1 MKKTLIVLSILF
13 ASLIV
18 WSLLTASA
26 GEYRKTKNPGF
37 SFETI
42 IINSPDPERLSVFY
56 KNVFRAK
63 RIDMDP
69 DWTLGNSPGSGIAL
83 RTPDYKE
90 EGPILVLLKSGKSV
104 QNSTSANDLGY
115 AHICFEA
122 DDLRGLV
129 REIVK
134 NGGTIVSI
142 FPDPEKAPAIYAK
155 DPDGNV
161 FEIHFPFPTPL
172 APSTIYR
179 SLDSLIRTNFKLS
192 PPKTDR
198 IRFLHVNINS
208 KDWKKILS
216 FYSKILDTS
225 ATGFERDYKGDFI
238 ENLTGVREAK
248 VQGKHLLLPGYSE
261 GGPTFEIFT
270 YNNFS
275 KRGPLDKSDIGRIA
289 VGLRVFDLRSFVKKI
304 LQEGGT
310 SLDEKGNTAI
320 LKDIEGNL
328 LLVSSKKS
336 NSEKSN
342 P

>member
-1 MKKTLIVLSILF
+1 MKKTLIVVLSILF
-13 ASLIV
+13 ASLIL
-18 WSLLTASA
+18 WSLITASA
-26 GEYRKTKNPGF
+26 GEYRKTKGSGF

-63 RIDMDP
+63 RIYMDP

-90 EGPILVLLKSGKSV
+90 EGPILVLLKNGQSV

-122 DDLRGLV
+122 DDLGGLV

-134 NGGTIVSI
+134 NGGTIVST

-155 DPDGNV
+155 DPDGNI

-208 KDWKKILS
+208 KDWKKTVS
-216 FYSKILDTS
+216 FYNKILDTS
-225 ATGFERDYKGDFI
+225 STGFERDYKGDFI
-238 ENLTGVREAK
+238 QNLTGVREAE

-261 GGPTFEIFT
+261 GGPTFEVFT
-270 YNNFS
+270 YNRFS
-275 KRGPLDKSDIGRIA
+275 SRPIPERSEPGRIA
-289 VGLRVFDLRSFVKKI
+289 TGFRVSDLQKSISKI
-304 LQEGGT
+304 VQEGGILIDQKEAR
-310 SLDEKGNTAI
+310 SSV
-320 LKDIEGNL
+320 LKDIDGNL
-328 LLVSSKKS
+328 ILLTKQK
-336 NSEKSN
+336 
-342 P
+342 